1 MSRLC
6 SLSLALV
13 MLAGPAVSR
22 AGTII
27 EGSVGSGLRWD
38 PSPVERIPTNVM
50 LAAGYSFASVLKLE
64 LGVVGNLA
72 DVKHSKFDLDLR
84 PMIVLKPPVL
94 PFYVRGILGVS
105 GLVEGP
111 AALNYGGALGVR
123 LGALGVGAFLEAG
136 ALSRRV
142 KIDGENKDAWT
153 AEGRLG
159 IYWD

>member
-1 MSRLC
+1 
-6 SLSLALV
+6 
-13 MLAGPAVSR
+13 
-22 AGTII
+22 
-27 EGSVGSGLRWD
+27 
-38 PSPVERIPTNVM
+38 M

-136 ALSRRV
+136 AISRRV
-142 KIDGENKDAWT
+142 KIDDRNKDSWV
-153 AEGRLG
+153 AEARLG
-159 IYWD
+159 VYWD